1 MQQETNGLETARK
14 LGKLEESLA
23 YHQQALVLKPMASST
38 YAAIGYVQTLMQKYF
53 EVITGIKLQASYIQ
67 STNNSTFFHMA

>member
-1 MQQETNGLETARK
+1 MLMALTQVKSVKQSTLSSKWEALLNNLGHTARK

-38 YAAIGYVQTLMQKYF
+38 YSAIGKSSQNLAGVRNY
-53 EVITGIKLQASYIQ
+53 
-67 STNNSTFFHMA
+67 

>member
-1 MQQETNGLETARK
+1 MRHLVATQCSKQYVFFFSL
-14 LGKLEESLA
+14 LEESLA

-53 EVITGIKLQASYIQ
+53 EVMYKLRQKS
-67 STNNSTFFHMA
+67 